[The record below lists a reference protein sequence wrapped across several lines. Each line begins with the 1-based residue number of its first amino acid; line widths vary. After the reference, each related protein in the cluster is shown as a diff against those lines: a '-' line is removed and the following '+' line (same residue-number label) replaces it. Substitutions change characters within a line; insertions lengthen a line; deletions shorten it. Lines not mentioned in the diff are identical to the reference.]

1 MNRNWTFG
9 QKIAAALAVVVVL
22 AVTVAAVAVY
32 ALRSVVSVK
41 DHVITVNAQNLVDA
55 ERLHALREKNSA
67 AVRGYLFAREGV
79 YLEAI
84 RAARADSAAVLARL
98 RKSVFTDEGRQLLDQ
113 IERADLEHQAAV
125 DQVVALRQTSAQQDS
140 LVRAYEEQVAPKR
153 DALNRQIDAFISLEN
168 RLLEDGRRA
177 SSDRAT
183 SAIALVVVL
192 GIAGILV
199 AFIVSFVLTRSL
211 GFQIA
216 GAVGKVQSSSAELQ
230 AAAGQQATG
239 TREQV
244 TSMNEITTTL
254 SELLATSRQIAEG
267 AQHVAQIAG
276 QTATSA
282 RAGQGTVDKGH
293 ESIGALG
300 RQIDL
305 IVSHMLD
312 LGKKSQQIGSV
323 LDIVGE
329 VAEQTNILSINAT
342 IEAAGAGEA
351 GKRFAV
357 VADEIRKLAER
368 VSGSTKEIRDLIESI
383 RSSANTAVMATEGGA
398 KAVDTGAKQFAEVA
412 AAFTQIA
419 GLVQTT
425 TEAAREIELSTKQQS
440 TAVEQVKE
448 AAMSVSQAAKESE
461 ASASQTL
468 QTAGAL
474 TELSRNLLRIIKPQA
489 SA

>member
-1 MNRNWTFG
+1 MNRDWTFG
-9 QKIAAALAVVVVL
+9 QKIAAGFASVLIFAV
-22 AVTVAAVAVY
+22 AIGTVATY

-41 DHVITVNAQNLVDA
+41 DHVITVNAQNLIDA
-55 ERLHALREKNSA
+55 ERLHALRERNSA
-67 AVRGYLFAREGV
+67 SLRGFLLAREGAF
-79 YLEAI
+79 LEA
-84 RAARADSAAVLARL
+84 RRVTAADSAATVARL

-113 IERADLEHQAAV
+113 IERAEHEHSVAA
-125 DQVVALRQTSAQQDS
+125 DQVVALRQTNVPLDS
-140 LVRAYEEQVAPKR
+140 VVRAYDEQVAPKR
-153 DALNRQIDAFISLEN
+153 DALNRQVDAFISLEN
-168 RLLEDGRRA
+168 RLLEEGRRA
-177 SSDRAT
+177 SSERAA
-183 SAIALVVVL
+183 SAITLVVVL
-192 GIAGILV
+192 DIAGILV
-199 AFIVSFVLTRSL
+199 AFIVAFALTRSL
-211 GFQIA
+211 GRQIG

-276 QTATSA
+276 QTATAA

-293 ESIGALG
+293 ESVGALG

-312 LGKKSQQIGSV
+312 LGKKSQQIGVV
-323 LDIVGE
+323 LDIVEE

-368 VSGSTKEIRDLIESI
+368 VSGSTKEIRDLIESV

-398 KAVDTGAKQFAEVA
+398 KAVEAGAKQFAEVA
-412 AAFTQIA
+412 TAFTQIA

-448 AAMSVSQAAKESE
+448 AAVNVSQAAKETE
-461 ASASQTL
+461 ASSSETL
-468 QTAGAL
+468 QTAKQL
-474 TELSRNLLRIIKPQA
+474 SELSRNLLRIIQPQA